1 MVNLVGTEFGFLTVQ
16 GPHLCVLDPWEV
28 EIGALCVEEAPQLI
42 GIEYKAHSYKTQ
54 NNQDF
59 SPF

>member
-54 NNQDF
+54 NNQ
-59 SPF
+59 